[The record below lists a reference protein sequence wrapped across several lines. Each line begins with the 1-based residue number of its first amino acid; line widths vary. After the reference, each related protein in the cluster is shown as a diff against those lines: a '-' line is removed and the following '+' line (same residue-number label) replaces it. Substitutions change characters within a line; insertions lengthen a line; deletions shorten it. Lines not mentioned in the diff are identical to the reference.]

1 MSHFPPYRDFSF
13 GTPPVVQRHERPR
26 MSRAVAWVVVVPCLI
41 LFGMAATAFLLLGVS
56 RVETRESVRLQQ
68 WQATVRDRVR
78 ARAEEARAIAL
89 AEEAASEPAR
99 SAPEPD
105 APATNDSDG
114 DGKPDDVESSE
125 RATPPGSG
133 NSPSAESAESTAD
146 PELAPS
152 AATIVDEEKRPEW
165 VEKNPFVRG
174 NVWYIPVSSGLA
186 RSASEAA
193 KQLELHLEL
202 QVQAEVS
209 KRVNQVLGE
218 EGLPISDYPGNWRS
232 FVEQSGLLESIMP
245 DRRYEEKIVSGTYG
259 VYYQAHA
266 LLEIDTSGKFDQL
279 VRTIVREVR
288 AYHRSWWFTLGAF
301 QVLGVLALA
310 WGVLSLPFGSGKHAT
325 MGASRSESEPV
336 AS

>member
-56 RVETRESVRLQQ
+56 RVETRESVGLER
-68 WQATVRDRVR
+68 WRSAVP
-78 ARAEEARAIAL
+78 ARTEEARAIAL

-99 SAPEPD
+99 PISEPD

-114 DGKPDDVESSE
+114 DGKASDVESSE

-133 NSPSAESAESTAD
+133 NSPPPEPSEAPAD

-325 MGASRSESEPV
+325 MGASRSESGRV
-336 AS
+336 AL